1 MLDVVEWIIWMIP
14 TNSWCMLMFFLLL
27 PTFDPSCWQRLEWSY
42 WLLIPWSSLSSS
54 YIIINND
61 KYLADMWMFIPHLR
75 TSSFL
80 SPPAPGVKRAR
91 PARWMIEAR
100 VDRGH
105 SALSRQARHHQAGLA
120 KDAEQPK
127 KQKAR
132 RGWKWL
138 ARMKDWKIDVINIY

>member
-1 MLDVVEWIIWMIP
+1 MLDVVELLNELYEWHLRIVDVC
-14 TNSWCMLMFFLLL
+14 WCSF
-27 PTFDPSCWQRLEWSY
+27 SYSQRLTRHVGNDWNGH
-42 WLLIPWSSLSSS
+42 IDTVIVVV
-54 YIIINND
+54 IIIYHHQQRQ
-61 KYLADMWMFIPHLR
+61 YLADMWMFIPHLR

-138 ARMKDWKIDVINIY
+138 ARMKDWKIELM